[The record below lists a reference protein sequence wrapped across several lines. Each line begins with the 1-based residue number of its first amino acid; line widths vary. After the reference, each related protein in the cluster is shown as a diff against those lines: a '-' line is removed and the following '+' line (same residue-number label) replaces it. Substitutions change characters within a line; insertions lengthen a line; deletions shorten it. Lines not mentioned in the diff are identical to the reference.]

1 MLEEAQKNYGN
12 DIKIVSAEKNILHFM
27 TDIQSITYTCH
38 NNGKIDKTVRWRR
51 GHKPSAPIVN
61 EDKITKR
68 KPDNESDSLSIHKN
82 ESETDKKTGKHDGM
96 HQLTFEDILNESDQ
110 NNNRAKAVN
119 EEQSGAPDQKVKKQ
133 PLKKKKNAKNTEQD
147 DKPVDAIDDF
157 MPAPVSESQIDILND
172 NKQADT
178 KITEENILSEQ
189 AGTVK
194 KKRHKRTKDKTEI
207 NADTENTKNQIIK
220 EVNSNKNR
228 ENTLLNNKK
237 TAIDGS
243 DEKVTFTHETPC
255 PFKRGDSVESIYSGK
270 AYTVLSTL
278 GNTARVIASDPKTEY
293 MEFTICAADLK
304 PSTHKARILEE

>member
-1 MLEEAQKNYGN
+1 MVQEEKQQHMLEEAQKNYGN

-157 MPAPVSESQIDILND
+157 MPVPVSESQIDILN
-172 NKQADT
+172 NKQA
-178 KITEENILSEQ
+178 E
-189 AGTVK
+189 TVK
-194 KKRHKRTKDKTEI
+194 KKRHKRAKDKIEI

-220 EVNSNKNR
+220 GVNSNKSR
-228 ENTLLNNKK
+228 VNTPLNNKK
-237 TAIDGS
+237 TATNGS

-255 PFKRGDSVESIYSGK
+255 PFKRGDSVESRYSGK

-304 PSTHKARILEE
+304 PSTHKARMLEE